1 MWLVSLIA
9 VYPLVVLF
17 QWALAPRM
25 GRLPLLVRSALFPLV
40 LLTLM
45 TYVVM
50 PLVTRFL
57 RRWLRP
63 RR

>member
-1 MWLVSLIA
+1 MWLVSMVA

-17 QWALAPRM
+17 QWALAPQVNRW
-25 GRLPLLVRSALFPLV
+25 PLLVKSAAFPLV

-45 TYVVM
+45 TFVVM

-57 RRWLRP
+57 RPWLGHRH
-63 RR
+63 

>member
-25 GRLPLLVRSALFPLV
+25 SRLPLLFRSAMFPLV

-63 RR
+63 GR

>member
-1 MWLVSLIA
+1 M
-9 VYPLVVLF
+9 VLF
-17 QWALAPRM
+17 QWALTPRM
-25 GRLPLLVRSALFPLV
+25 SRLPLLVRSALFPLV

-63 RR
+63 GR